1 MNYAN
6 ESHCFFPMKKKLE
19 KRWKKNNENT
29 PQQSEPKKER
39 KREITRGK
47 KVKASENAM
56 LIETS
61 LSDDDCISYFVG
73 CFSRCLDP
81 LIFATGFQRPYFSC
95 SDFSII
101 RIFWSAWSV
110 CIVELLLF
118 GVLWLG
124 STFLFTLA
132 LKLNVI
138 KRRKMAVAPRN
149 YGQQWECHRQLN
161 AENETKNFHIQIQSI
176 IIIKHETI
184 SAPSQRSVA
193 VLLVLLLLW
202 A

>member
-1 MNYAN
+1 
-6 ESHCFFPMKKKLE
+6 
-19 KRWKKNNENT
+19 
-29 PQQSEPKKER
+29 
-39 KREITRGK
+39 
-47 KVKASENAM
+47 M

-73 CFSRCLDP
+73 RFSRCLDP
-81 LIFATGFQRPYFSC
+81 LMFATGIQRPYFSC

-101 RIFWSAWSV
+101 IRIFWSARSV

-138 KRRKMAVAPRN
+138 KRRKMAIAPRN
-149 YGQQWECHRQLN
+149 YGQQWECHRQPN

-184 SAPSQRSVA
+184 SAPSQRSVV
-193 VLLVLLLLW
+193 VLVVVFLLLLLW